1 MRHPLTRRAT
11 AAALAVITTAGL
23 AAPAASA
30 VTIPTTP
37 ADGLEPHAS
46 YVWTEEDPSTSTTRV
61 ISPYPVT
68 RLRVRN
74 GADHTTV
81 TWQQRPDGQ
90 WTSLYYSPI
99 LSADIYPVWED
110 PAALTGFIPAQLRR
124 DGLRN
129 ALPAPVRDSIPPL
142 VWNLIPR

>member
-46 YVWTEEDPSTSTTRV
+46 YVWTEEDPATSTTRV

-81 TWQQRPDGQ
+81 RWQQRPDGQ
-90 WTSLYYSPI
+90 WTSLYHSPI
-99 LSADIYPVWED
+99 LSADIYPVWEA

-142 VWNLIPR
+142 VW